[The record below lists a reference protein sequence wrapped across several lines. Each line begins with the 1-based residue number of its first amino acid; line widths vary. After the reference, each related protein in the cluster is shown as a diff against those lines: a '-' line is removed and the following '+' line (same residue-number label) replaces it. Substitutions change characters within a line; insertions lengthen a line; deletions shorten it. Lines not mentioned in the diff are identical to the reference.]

1 MNKLLF
7 IDDDKEFLL
16 VNKIFFIQEGYDV
29 MAVTG
34 GKQALRILKEFAPD
48 CIILD
53 VMMPDMDGFET
64 CKEIRKFSN
73 APIIFL
79 TGRGEENDKING
91 LLNGGDDYVVKPYSF
106 RELSARIQ
114 VQLRRNTLINVSN
127 PTSSTIEYPPLIL
140 DLVSHTAYYNEE
152 PIPLSNREYEL
163 LHYLVTNPN
172 IVLSFE
178 DIGNKIWGSY
188 TIADR
193 RTITVTASRLRKKF
207 KSYAGLSDFIQT
219 EWSEGYKFVPK

>member
-16 VNKIFFIQEGYDV
+16 VNKKFFIQEGYDV
-29 MAVTG
+29 KAVTG

-114 VQLRRNTLINVSN
+114 VQLRRNTLISVSN
-127 PTSSTIEYPPLIL
+127 PTSSTI
-140 DLVSHTAYYNEE
+140 
-152 PIPLSNREYEL
+152 
-163 LHYLVTNPN
+163 
-172 IVLSFE
+172 
-178 DIGNKIWGSY
+178 
-188 TIADR
+188 
-193 RTITVTASRLRKKF
+193 
-207 KSYAGLSDFIQT
+207 
-219 EWSEGYKFVPK
+219 